1 MLRTTVCFEGPSFR
15 GREMVNYIKL
25 LWHAGGASLGTRTT
39 HAHARLAARHAPN
52 TQQWP
57 YTHVHT
63 RTRTRTVTCART
75 HAQPRTHTHSLIP
88 ALKGK
93 L

>member
-25 LWHAGGASLGTRTT
+25 LWHAGAASLGTRAT

-57 YTHVHT
+57 YTRPHAHN
-63 RTRTRTVTCART
+63 RTRTITCART
-75 HAQPRTHTHSLIP
+75 HTQKHARTRPLSFL
-88 ALKGK
+88 L
-93 L
+93 